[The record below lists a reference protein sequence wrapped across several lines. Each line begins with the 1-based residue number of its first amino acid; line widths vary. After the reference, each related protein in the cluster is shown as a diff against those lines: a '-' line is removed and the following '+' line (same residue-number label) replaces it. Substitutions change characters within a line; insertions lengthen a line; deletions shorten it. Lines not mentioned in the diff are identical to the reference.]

1 MVAST
6 AIDANLSLGGFSLPT
21 YLPELIFLPM
31 LPSFFRHQD
40 SATPP
45 LVLAPLAG
53 VSDFPF
59 RALCAAQGACLTY
72 IEMLAAQ
79 PIVRDNRRTL
89 ELMAVKREQGALGV
103 QLTGRDEHEIGAAV
117 ARLDAY
123 DYDTI
128 DINMGCP
135 VRKVV
140 GNGCGSALLRDVA
153 GVYRIV
159 RAARRA
165 TQKPLSLK
173 IRLGWDRTELNYV
186 QVGIA
191 AQEAGAD
198 WITVH
203 GRTRTENYSKRVDL
217 DAIAALKTALRIPV
231 IGNGDLLSGTDFI
244 HMQAQTRVDALMIAR
259 GALGNPWIF
268 RTCPAANLN
277 LDEWLRGIEEHLH
290 RQRQEYGDTLR
301 AVVCMRKHLLWYL
314 KGWPQ
319 ARGLKQKITMLDRI
333 GLAFDLVRE
342 YADRLQ
348 AAGVSGRRK
357 GAHGYDFRGKA

>member
-1 MVAST
+1 M
-6 AIDANLSLGGFSLPT
+6 
-21 YLPELIFLPM
+21 
-31 LPSFFRHQD
+31 
-40 SATPP
+40 P

-59 RALCAAQGACLTY
+59 RALCAEQGACLTY

-79 PIVRDNRRTL
+79 PIIRGDRRTRDM
-89 ELMAVKREQGALGV
+89 MAVKREKGALGV
-103 QLTGRDEHEIGAAV
+103 QLTGCDEGEIAAAV

-140 GNGCGSALLRDVA
+140 ANGCGSALLRDVT

-159 RAARRA
+159 CAARRA

-173 IRLGWDRTELNYV
+173 IRLGWDRSELNYV

-217 DAIAALKTALRIPV
+217 AAIAALKAALCIPV
-231 IGNGDLLSGTDFI
+231 IGNGDLFSSADFT
-244 HMQAQTRVDALMIAR
+244 HMQAQTRVDALMISR

-268 RTCPAANLN
+268 RTGAANLS
-277 LDEWLRGIEEHLH
+277 LDMWLRGIEAHLH
-290 RQRQEYGDTLR
+290 RQQQEYGNTLR

-319 ARGLKQKITMLDRI
+319 AREWKQKVTTLDRI

-342 YADRLQ
+342 YAGRLQ
-348 AAGVSGRRK
+348 TAGVSWRRG
-357 GAHGYDFRGKA
+357 GAHGYDFSGRA

>member
-1 MVAST
+1 M
-6 AIDANLSLGGFSLPT
+6 LPAF
-21 YLPELIFLPM
+21 FLPQR
-31 LPSFFRHQD
+31 SVGV
-40 SATPP
+40 P

-79 PIVRDNRRTL
+79 PIIRGNRRTL
-89 ELMAVKREQGALGV
+89 DMMAVKREQGALGV
-103 QLTGRDEHEIGAAV
+103 QLTGRDEREIGNAV

-135 VRKVV
+135 VRKIV
-140 GNGCGSALLRDVA
+140 GNGCGSALLQDVA

-159 RAARRA
+159 QAARRA

-173 IRLGWDRTELNYV
+173 IRLGWDRSQLNYV

-217 DAIAALKTALRIPV
+217 LAIAELKRALAIPV
-231 IGNGDLLSGTDFI
+231 IGNGDLLSAADFE
-244 HMQAQTRVDALMIAR
+244 HMLAETRVDALMVSR

-268 RTCPAANLN
+268 QALPAQN
-277 LDEWLRGIEEHLH
+277 LDIEEWLWVVEEHL
-290 RQRQEYGDTLR
+290 QRQQREYGDTLR

-314 KGWPQ
+314 KGWPR
-319 ARGLKQKITMLDRI
+319 ARELKQKINTLSRI
-333 GLAFDLVRE
+333 GLAGKLLRE
-342 YADRLQ
+342 YANCLG
-348 AAGVSGRRK
+348 AAGIAARRECSP
-357 GAHGYDFRGKA
+357 GYDFSGKA

>member
-1 MVAST
+1 M
-6 AIDANLSLGGFSLPT
+6 LPT
-21 YLPELIFLPM
+21 
-31 LPSFFRHQD
+31 FFSTQNNTD
-40 SATPP
+40 MP

-79 PIVRDNRRTL
+79 PIMRGNRRTL
-89 ELMAVKREQGALGV
+89 DMMAVKREKGALGV
-103 QLTGRDEHEIGAAV
+103 QLTGRDEYEIGEAV

-159 RAARRA
+159 QAARRA

-217 DAIAALKTALRIPV
+217 AAIAELKAALGIPV
-231 IGNGDLLSGTDFI
+231 IGNGDLLSCADFA
-244 HMQAQTRVDALMIAR
+244 HMRAETGVDALMISR

-268 RTCPAANLN
+268 RSRPTENLN
-277 LDEWLRGIEEHLH
+277 LDEWLRGIEEHLQ
-290 RQRQEYGDTLR
+290 RQQQEYGDTLR

-319 ARGLKQKITMLDRI
+319 ARELKQKITTLGRI
-333 GLAFDLVRE
+333 RLAFDLLRE
-342 YADRLQ
+342 YADKLQ
-348 AAGVSGRRK
+348 AAGVGWRRRC
-357 GAHGYDFRGKA
+357 AHGYDFSGKA

>member
-1 MVAST
+1 M
-6 AIDANLSLGGFSLPT
+6 FSPFSRG
-21 YLPELIFLPM
+21 ELILLPM
-31 LPSFFRHQD
+31 LPAFFL
-40 SATPP
+40 AYNNAPVP

-72 IEMLAAQ
+72 IEMLSAQ
-79 PIVRDNRRTL
+79 PIIRGNRRTL
-89 ELMAVKREQGALGV
+89 DMMALKRERGALGV
-103 QLTGRDEHEIGAAV
+103 QLTGRNEHEIGEAV
-117 ARLDAY
+117 ARLDEY

-153 GVYRIV
+153 GVYRIM

-173 IRLGWDRTELNYV
+173 IRLGWDRSQLNYV
-186 QVGIA
+186 QVGVA

-203 GRTRTENYSKRVDL
+203 GRTRSETYSKRVDL
-217 DAIAALKTALRIPV
+217 AAIAQLKQALSIPV
-231 IGNGDLLSGTDFI
+231 IGNGDLLSASDCQRMRDETG
-244 HMQAQTRVDALMIAR
+244 VDALMISR

-268 RTCPAANLN
+268 RARAAENLN
-277 LDEWLRGIEEHLH
+277 VDEWLRVVEEHLR
-290 RQRQEYGDTLR
+290 RQQEEYGDTLR

-319 ARGLKQKITMLDRI
+319 ARELKQKINTLGRI
-333 GLAFDLVRE
+333 GLAFNLLRE
-342 YADRLQ
+342 YAGSLQ
-348 AAGVSGRRK
+348 AAGIARRRK
-357 GAHGYDFRGKA
+357 GAHGYDFKGKA

>member
-1 MVAST
+1 M
-6 AIDANLSLGGFSLPT
+6 LLLPNS
-21 YLPELIFLPM
+21 PPDLIFLPM
-31 LPSFFRHQD
+31 LPAFFSTQNNT
-40 SATPP
+40 SVP

-79 PIVRDNRRTL
+79 PIIRGNRRTL
-89 ELMAVKREQGALGV
+89 DIMAVKREKGALGV

-140 GNGCGSALLRDVA
+140 GSGCGSALLRDVA
-153 GVYRIV
+153 SVYRIM
-159 RAARRA
+159 RAARQA

-217 DAIAALKTALRIPV
+217 AAIAALKAALRIPV
-231 IGNGDLLSGTDFI
+231 IGNGDLLSSADFA
-244 HMQAQTRVDALMIAR
+244 HMQAQTRVDALMISR

-268 RTCPAANLN
+268 RTRHAENINLN
-277 LDEWLRGIEEHLH
+277 EWLRGIEEHLQ

-301 AVVCMRKHLLWYL
+301 AIVCMRKHLLWYL

-319 ARGLKQKITMLDRI
+319 ARELKQKITTLDRI

-342 YADRLQ
+342 YADTLQ
-348 AAGVSGRRK
+348 AAGVGWRRK
-357 GAHGYDFRGKA
+357 CAHGYDFSGKA